1 MIEELSDALGEAGA
15 NVGPE
20 ELADILWL
28 ASRIDAADKWEQT
41 TAADDP
47 SRTPSAPS
55 DTAGEDSDAEEIGEH
70 GLYNDHTTA
79 GTGDDQGDAGVSVL
93 IRRAPALD
101 DSLGIMRALRPLG
114 KQAKATGEGELD
126 EEATVLA
133 SVERRM
139 LVPVMRPSRGRWLD
153 LVIVVDTHPTMV
165 FWHDVVTELSR
176 AVTQAGLFRDVR
188 VWFLGDPDTT
198 GTPTVARTPGG
209 ERRSAQELTDPSG
222 HRLVL
227 VVTDTVAEGW
237 GQPTMARALL
247 RWAAHGPVAVVNV
260 MPRRLWDRGAVTPS
274 GLFVRAARPAAPNG
288 TWRVRPV
295 GRRSRPRRNLS
306 ARGVSIP
313 VVEATP
319 ESLAALV
326 SLVAGGGRWTRM
338 TCLNVNHDDSSTPS
352 QALAGSM
359 PPPSL
364 PSAESALRRFQATA
378 SPPARC
384 LAGHLAAVPITLP
397 VMTLVR
403 RAMVGESDH
412 GHVAEVALGGLF
424 QPWHPLPPRTD
435 LDRYTFHFLP
445 GVREALIGGQ
455 DRQDITAVQEL
466 VRRSVSGYLD
476 QVPATAGEFRAVRG
490 GPHITQ
496 GDRVLATGA
505 LPFAHTK
512 GPEFAPVGVPLSE
525 SRQWAR
531 SYAADSENL
540 MASPH
545 AASLRQVVQR
555 AEQGTSQLVVLTGPA
570 ATGKTHAAWEAVRLL
585 SGDWRIWE
593 PRSAEEF
600 LTAAHRVGPRTVV
613 WLDDIES
620 ICSGD
625 DHEVG
630 VRAAQ
635 SVIALADHRDPSRGP
650 VLTLVMRR
658 ERDDTHPFTYVEG
671 RADHLIFQ
679 GGEQQLLHDIAE
691 TPEALPRPVGAVLP
705 PTPAA
710 TESYASA
717 DPVVQVRAD
726 GQRGSGVLVRTGVL
740 TARHL
745 VSDARR
751 ITVTVRGVAYTAEV
765 HSTQGEVVLL
775 TITDPTR
782 PDGTS
787 PVVGRFSQEIL
798 KGQRV
803 QLQGVAGGAGRIRL
817 GYRVS
822 NVTGTR
828 IVALLTDPVV
838 EVLPTA
844 VDFVELS
851 GAPIMD
857 DDGRLVGVVTDVNQA
872 AGRPTGPLVGQTIS
886 SLNRLLGSTG
896 GSGPERDS
904 RLPRPNDS
912 RAVLVATAST
922 SSPTLPALPSVVPG
936 LERLSALL
944 TREGPAPAFDP
955 LTVTTVIDPA
965 MSADVLRPLH
975 DAAAEARDVLLFYFA
990 GHALLNSRGELHL
1003 VCSSTDPKLPDLTAV
1018 SARTIT
1024 DILLTSPARRRL
1036 VILDCDYSGRWPSM
1050 ESGDVWML
1058 GATSGS
1064 RAAHAPSGARYTAFT
1079 GALIDVLQHGVPHSS
1094 SPVLDLHLLC
1104 DEVSLALRTREGL
1117 SAPLFRNG
1125 PSGLALGLNRGGPE
1139 LGRQRGRVKWFN
1151 TEKGYGFIT
1160 PDHGSDIFVH
1170 YTDLQMT
1177 GFRTLEEGQLV
1188 DFRIVDGEKGPQASD
1203 VHVVTLTQW

>member
-15 NVGPE
+15 EVGPE

-28 ASRIDAADKWEQT
+28 ASRIDAADEWEQT

-47 SRTPSAPS
+47 SRTPSAPA
-55 DTAGEDSDAEEIGEH
+55 DTAGEESDAEEIGEH
-70 GLYNDHTTA
+70 GLYNDHATA
-79 GTGDDQGDAGVSVL
+79 GTGDGQGDAGVSVL

-133 SVERRM
+133 SVESRM

-209 ERRSAQELTDPSG
+209 EPRSAQELTDPSG

-227 VVTDTVAEGW
+227 VVTDTVAEAW
-237 GQPTMARALL
+237 GQPTMGRALL

-260 MPRRLWDRGAVTPS
+260 MPRRLWARGAVTPT

-288 TWRVRPV
+288 TWRVRPA
-295 GRRSRPRRNLS
+295 GRRFRPRRNLS
-306 ARGVSIP
+306 ARGVSVP

-319 ESLAALV
+319 ESLAALAA
-326 SLVAGGGRWTRM
+326 LVAGGGRWTRM
-338 TCLNVNHDDSSTPS
+338 TCLSVNHDDSSTPS
-352 QALAGSM
+352 QSSAGSS

-403 RAMVGESDH
+403 RSMVGESDH

-435 LDRYTFHFLP
+435 LDQYTFHFLP
-445 GVREALIGGQ
+445 GVREALMGGQ

-496 GDRVLATGA
+496 GDRLLAPGA
-505 LPFAHTK
+505 PPFAHTK
-512 GPEFAPVGVPLSE
+512 GPEFAPVGVPLPE

-531 SYAADSENL
+531 SYAAEAEDL
-540 MASPH
+540 MSSPH
-545 AASLRQVVQR
+545 AASLQQAVQR

-570 ATGKTHAAWEAVRLL
+570 ATGKTHAAWEAVQLL
-585 SGDWRIWE
+585 PSDWRIWE
-593 PRSAEEF
+593 PRSVEEF
-600 LTAAHRVGPRTVV
+600 LAAAHRVGPRTVV
-613 WLDDIES
+613 WLDDIEG

-625 DHEVG
+625 DHEIG
-630 VRAAQ
+630 VRATQ
-635 SVIALADHRDPSRGP
+635 SVITLAFPRDPSRGP

-658 ERDDTHPFTYVEG
+658 EQDDTHPFTYVEG
-671 RADHLIFQ
+671 RAELLTFED
-679 GGEQQLLHDIAE
+679 GGQPLLPPIAE
-691 TPEALPRPVGAVLP
+691 TLESPSRPDRAVL

-710 TESYASA
+710 TEPHSSA
-717 DPVVQVRAD
+717 GSVVEVRAD
-726 GQRGSGVLVRTGVL
+726 GVRGSGVLVSTGVL
-740 TARHL
+740 TSGHL

-751 ITVTVRGVAYTAEV
+751 ITVTVRGMAYTAEF
-765 HSTQGEVVLL
+765 HSSQGEVVLL
-775 TITDPTR
+775 RITDLTW

-787 PVVGRFSQEIL
+787 PVVGRFSQEVL
-798 KGQRV
+798 LGQRV
-803 QLQGVAGGAGRIRL
+803 QLLGGAGRTL
-817 GYRVS
+817 LQCRVS
-822 NVTGTR
+822 KVIGTR
-828 IVALLTDPVV
+828 IEAVFTDPAMD
-838 EVLPTA
+838 EVPTA
-844 VDFVELS
+844 AAILELS

-857 DDGRLVGVVTDVNQA
+857 SDGRLVGVVTEVNQT
-872 AGRPTGPLVGQTIS
+872 AGRPIGPLVGQPVS
-886 SLNRLLGSTG
+886 SLDRLLATTG
-896 GSGPERDS
+896 GSGSGPGPERDS
-904 RLPRPNDS
+904 RLPRPRDS

-922 SSPTLPALPSVVPG
+922 SSPRLPALPSVVPG
-936 LERLSALL
+936 LERLNALL
-944 TREGPAPAFDP
+944 TQEDPAPAFDP
-955 LTVTTVIDPA
+955 LTVTTVTNPA

-975 DAAAEARDVLLFYFA
+975 AAAAEARDVLLFYFA
-990 GHALLNSRGELHL
+990 GHALLDSTGELYL
-1003 VCSSTDPKLPDLTAV
+1003 VCSSTDPELPELTAV
-1018 SARTIT
+1018 RARTIN

-1036 VILDCDYSGRWPSM
+1036 VILDCDYTGHWPST
-1050 ESGDVWML
+1050 ESSGMWVL
-1058 GATSGS
+1058 GASSGS
-1064 RAAHAPSGARYTAFT
+1064 RAAHAPSSARYTAFT
-1079 GALIDVLQHGVPHSS
+1079 GALIDVLQHGVPHIS
-1094 SPVLDLHLLC
+1094 SPVLELHLVC
-1104 DEVSLALRTREGL
+1104 DEVSLALRSREGL
-1117 SAPLFRNG
+1117 TAPLLRSG
-1125 PSGLALGLNRGGPE
+1125 PSGLALGLNRGRPE
-1139 LGRQRGRVKWFN
+1139 LGRQRGTVKWFN

-1160 PDHGSDIFVH
+1160 PDQGSDVFVH
-1170 YTDLQMT
+1170 YSELQMN
-1177 GFRTLEEGQLV
+1177 GFRTLEEGQVV
-1188 DFRIVDGEKGPQASD
+1188 DFRIVEDTKGPQASD
-1203 VHVVTLTQW
+1203 VRIVTLNPR

>member
-1 MIEELSDALGEAGA
+1 MIEELSEALGGAGA
-15 NVGPE
+15 DVGPE
-20 ELADILWL
+20 ELADIIWL
-28 ASRIDAADKWEQT
+28 AGRIDAADEWEQT
-41 TAADDP
+41 TATDDP
-47 SRTPSAPS
+47 GRTPSAPS
-55 DTAGEDSDAEEIGEH
+55 DTAGEDSDAEEISEH

-114 KQAKATGEGELD
+114 KQAKATSDGELD

-153 LVIVVDTHPTMV
+153 LIIVVDTHPTMV

-188 VWFLGDPDTT
+188 VWFLGAPDTT

-209 ERRSAQELTDPSG
+209 QPRSAQELTDPSG

-227 VVTDTVAEGW
+227 VVTDTVADSW

-247 RWAAHGPVAVVNV
+247 RWAAHGPVAVLNV
-260 MPRRLWDRGAVTPS
+260 MPRRLWDRAAVTPT
-274 GLFVRAARPAAPNG
+274 GMFVRAARPAAPNG
-288 TWRVRPV
+288 TWRVRPA
-295 GRRSRPRRNLS
+295 GRRSRPRRNL
-306 ARGVSIP
+306 APRGVTVP

-319 ESLAALV
+319 ESLAALA

-338 TCLNVNHDDSSTPS
+338 TCLSVNRDDSSTPS
-352 QALAGSM
+352 QSSVRSS
-359 PPPSL
+359 PPLSL

-466 VRRSVSGYLD
+466 VRRSVSGYLE

-496 GDRVLATGA
+496 GDRVLAPGA

-512 GPEFAPVGVPLSE
+512 GPEFAPLGVPLPE

-531 SYAADSENL
+531 SYAADPEDL
-540 MASPH
+540 MASQH
-545 AASLRQVVQR
+545 AASLRQVVRR

-585 SGDWRIWE
+585 PGDWRIWE
-593 PRSAEEF
+593 PRSVEEF
-600 LTAAHRVGPRTVV
+600 LAAAHRVGPRTVV
-613 WLDDIES
+613 WLDDIEG

-630 VRAAQ
+630 IRASQ
-635 SVIALADHRDPSRGP
+635 SVIALAEHGNPPRGP

-671 RADHLIFQ
+671 RAELLYFQ
-679 GGEQQLLHDIAE
+679 NGGKPLLPPIAE
-691 TPEALPRPVGAVLP
+691 TPESLPRPDRATLP

-710 TESYASA
+710 TESHSSA
-717 DPVVQVRAD
+717 DSVVHVRAD
-726 GQRGSGVLVRTGVL
+726 EVRGSGVLVSTGVL

-751 ITVTVRGVAYTAEV
+751 ITVTVRGMAYTAEV
-765 HSTQGEVVLL
+765 HSSQGEVVLL
-775 TITDPTR
+775 RITDPTW

-787 PVVGRFSQEIL
+787 PVIGRFSQEIL

-803 QLQGVAGGAGRIRL
+803 QLQGAGRTL
-817 GYRVS
+817 LQCRVS
-822 NVTGTR
+822 NVTRTR
-828 IVALLTDPVV
+828 IDALLADPVMDV
-838 EVLPTA
+838 VPTA
-844 VDFVELS
+844 AAIVEMS

-857 DDGRLVGVVTDVNQA
+857 GDGRLVGVVTEVNQA
-872 AGRPTGPLVGQTIS
+872 AGQPIGPLVGQSVS
-886 SLNRLLGSTG
+886 SLDRLLGTTV
-896 GSGPERDS
+896 GSGPGPERDS
-904 RLPRPNDS
+904 RLPRYRDS
-912 RAVLVATAST
+912 RAVLVATANT
-922 SSPTLPALPSVVPG
+922 SSPNLPALPSVLPG
-936 LERLSALL
+936 LERLHALL
-944 TREGPAPAFDP
+944 TWEGPAPTFDP
-955 LTVTTVIDPA
+955 LTVTTVTDPA
-965 MSADVLRPLH
+965 RSADVLRPLH

-990 GHALLNSRGELHL
+990 GHAVLDSRGELLL
-1003 VCSSTDPKLPDLTAV
+1003 VCSSTDPELPDLTAV
-1018 SARTIT
+1018 SARTIN
-1024 DILLTSPARRRL
+1024 DILVSSSARRRL
-1036 VILDCDYSGRWPSM
+1036 VILDCDHSGRWPPM
-1050 ESGDVWML
+1050 ESGDVWLL

-1064 RAAHAPSGARYTAFT
+1064 RVAHAPSGARYTAFT
-1079 GALIDVLQHGVPHSS
+1079 GALIDVLQHGVPHNS
-1094 SPVLDLHLLC
+1094 SPVLDLQLVC

-1117 SAPLFRNG
+1117 PAPLFRIG
-1125 PSGLALGLNRGGPE
+1125 PPGLALGLNRGRPE
-1139 LGRQRGRVKWFN
+1139 LGRQRGTVKWFN

-1160 PDHGSDIFVH
+1160 PDQGSDVFVH
-1170 YTDLQMT
+1170 YSELQMT

-1188 DFRIVDGEKGPQASD
+1188 DFRIVEGTKGPQASD
-1203 VHVVTLTQW
+1203 VHIVTLNPR